1 MSAASSRFYPRAPR
15 YTLRA
20 NDDNQMRFAL
30 MQTRGNAFETE
41 LRDVSTTG
49 LKFTVFNT
57 EVPRRGLDEGDV
69 IKIEFKIPSG
79 KQIACFA
86 TVTRVDQ
93 RQEWH
98 PDHGDHFI
106 TEVAVSFRH
115 LPSAWAK
122 ALEKAMPETEGHETI
137 HVTTLPEHMHRKALV
152 LFSLSSV
159 ALFSLFMFLST
170 SPQQWLA
177 WFR

>member
-1 MSAASSRFYPRAPR
+1 
-15 YTLRA
+15 
-20 NDDNQMRFAL
+20 
-30 MQTRGNAFETE
+30 MQTRGSAFETQ

-57 EVPRRGLDEGDV
+57 EVPGSGLDEGDV

-86 TVTRVDQ
+86 TVTRVDH
-93 RQEWH
+93 RKEWH
-98 PDHGDHFI
+98 PDHGDQFI
-106 TEVAVSFRH
+106 TEVAVTFRH

-122 ALEKAMPETEGHETI
+122 ALESSMPATEGHETI
-137 HVTTLPEHMHRKALV
+137 HVTTLPEEMHRKALV

-170 SPQQWLA
+170 TPQQWIA